1 MGKDIY
7 GFDEDNTYEKDME
20 ELEEEPIK
28 EEPKNKPFHKLSGED
43 IKRKVR
49 DGKIINALK
58 KIKDPE
64 IDLDIWT
71 LGLIY
76 DMEIVE
82 NKPKIVM
89 TFTSPMCPFGPQIV
103 NSVKTEIMKLS
114 YDEPEIEL
122 VFNPLW
128 EPSEEVKEMLGM
140 G

>member
-28 EEPKNKPFHKLSGED
+28 EEYKNKPFHKLSGED
-43 IKRKVR
+43 IKRKIR
-49 DGKIINALK
+49 DGKIINVLK

-64 IDLDIWT
+64 IDLDILT

-82 NKPKIVM
+82 RKN
-89 TFTSPMCPFGPQIV
+89 
-103 NSVKTEIMKLS
+103 EA
-114 YDEPEIEL
+114 IE
-122 VFNPLW
+122 NGW
-128 EPSEEVKEMLGM
+128 
-140 G
+140 